1 MKIPI
6 LDASCGLDWLTIV
19 GLLAWA
25 WKWTWERSELSW
37 GPGAKVSAKVSHT
50 NATSVA
56 LVLKLLWL
64 TLHLLPSWYFW
75 GLKDASCL
83 CLNFMSTIEYYI
95 SLESSECQLSNAT
108 GSASFG
114 VLQLELYS
122 MEGEEVSWPDC
133 MLVLCSSMHITGLFS
148 PSIFSIHHACHICL
162 ESSRCLLSNAFRITS
177 LGVL

>member
-25 WKWTWERSELSW
+25 LKWTWESSELSW

-64 TLHLLPSWYFW
+64 TLHLLPIGVFGAKKMPLVY
-75 GLKDASCL
+75 APISCPL
-83 CLNFMSTIEYYI
+83 
-95 SLESSECQLSNAT
+95 
-108 GSASFG
+108 
-114 VLQLELYS
+114 
-122 MEGEEVSWPDC
+122 
-133 MLVLCSSMHITGLFS
+133 
-148 PSIFSIHHACHICL
+148 
-162 ESSRCLLSNAFRITS
+162 
-177 LGVL
+177 